1 MLHRLFLALGLA
13 AALGGCDAGGVVDN
27 ALGTALGD
35 RYDYAGLTLS
45 VAAAPAQPVAVAV
58 IDHRPAVVND
68 GEGPSYVGKTLGRY
82 RNKVDVT
89 TESGRPLA
97 AIVTEAVARALDA
110 RAPAAA
116 GVVLEEGTPE
126 AEALDALAAT
136 GAERL
141 LLIRLHEWQT
151 NATVRMTAAWHLE
164 ATVHDDAGGL
174 LGRRLS
180 RGSENI
186 GTAGLEGQANALA
199 VEFLARKLSQL
210 IDDPAIAGPLGG
222 A

>member
-13 AALGGCDAGGVVDN
+13 AALAGCDAGGVVDN

-35 RYDYAGLTLS
+35 RYDYSGLTLS
-45 VAAAPAQPVAVAV
+45 VAAAPTQPVAVSV
-58 IDHRPAVVND
+58 IDQRPAVVND
-68 GEGPSYVGKTLGRY
+68 GERPSYVGKTVGRY

-89 TESGRPLA
+89 TQSGRPLA
-97 AIVTEAVARALDA
+97 EIVTEAVTRALDA

-116 GVVLEEGTPE
+116 GVLVEAGTSE
-126 AEALDALAAT
+126 AEALEALAAT

-151 NATVRMTAAWHLE
+151 DTTVRTTAAWSLE

-174 LGRRLS
+174 LGRRRS
-180 RGSENI
+180 QGTENI
-186 GTAGLEGQANALA
+186 GTAGLEGQASTLA
-199 VEFLARKLSQL
+199 VEFLGRKLSQL
-210 IDDPAIAGPLGG
+210 VDDPAIAEALSAP
-222 A
+222 

>member
-1 MLHRLFLALGLA
+1 MLNRLFLALGLA
-13 AALGGCDAGGVVDN
+13 AVLGGCQAGGVVDS

-58 IDHRPAVVND
+58 IDQRPSVVNG
-68 GEGPSYVGKTLGRY
+68 GEGPDYVGTTLGRY
-82 RNKVDVT
+82 RNSVDVT

-110 RAPAAA
+110 RGPAAA
-116 GVVLEEGTPE
+116 AVILESGTPE

-151 NATVRMTAAWHLE
+151 DATVRVTAAWDFE
-164 ATVHDDAGGL
+164 ATVHDDAGRL
-174 LGRRLS
+174 LGRRLG
-180 RGSENI
+180 RGTENI
-186 GTAGLEGQANALA
+186 GTAGREGRANALA
-199 VEFLARKLSQL
+199 VEFLAGKLAQL